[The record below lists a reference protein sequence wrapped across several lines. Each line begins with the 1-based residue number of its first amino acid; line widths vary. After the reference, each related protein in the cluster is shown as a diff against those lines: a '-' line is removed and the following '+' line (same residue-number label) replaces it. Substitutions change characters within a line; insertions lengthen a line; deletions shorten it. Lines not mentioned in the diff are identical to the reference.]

1 MDIPLH
7 HKYNKYP
14 QSFLFYCNK
23 KSTYVNH
30 KCFFQSSGKL
40 GRTRNPQLG
49 NFIKNLLLVG
59 GQMNQDSIRR
69 PLTFFRNEE

>member
-1 MDIPLH
+1 MGIPLH

-23 KSTYVNH
+23 KALTSTISV
-30 KCFFQSSGKL
+30 FFQSSGKL